1 MIESVGV
8 IRLPNNQTVLTST
21 LIINQVKMSLPAG
34 ISYRNFSPF
43 FLEEFQKVSGKIY
56 YFTGLIMR
64 SLAVVATLSPK

>member
-21 LIINQVKMSLPAG
+21 LIINQVKMSLLAG